1 MNTSLK
7 TLFKACVGEEKAVF
21 EVELS
26 KGDAKPKWF
35 KNGTEIEVKGKENK
49 WRIVIDGKKQRLE
62 VYNLETVDAGEYS
75 CR

>member
-1 MNTSLK
+1 M
-7 TLFKACVGEEKAVF
+7 F

-75 CR
+75 CRYAVFLLASARQKPVR